1 MIRATRLR
9 RRRSRAPAPAPAPG
23 VTRTVEAYAP
33 RAGRTARVGEWWLPD
48 GAAAA
53 GSPLPT
59 VVLLHGGFWRAGFD
73 RHLEDAV
80 AADLANRGNLVWNLD
95 YRPST
100 QPWPATLADV
110 AAGYDHLTVGAHGA
124 LVDRSRIAVVGHS
137 AGGHLAL
144 WLAARHRLPAG
155 TSAVLAPL
163 PGVPRPTVAVS
174 QAGVAALAAAAE
186 QRLGR
191 GAAVEFV
198 QARPDEAP
206 DRYAVADPVRLVPT
220 GIRTVLVHGIADNVV
235 PVGQSELY
243 LAAAR
248 AAGDDCN
255 VLRVNG
261 GHMQHVDPASAAVDQ
276 LHQALADHD

>member
-1 MIRATRLR
+1 M
-9 RRRSRAPAPAPAPG
+9 
-23 VTRTVEAYAP
+23 
-33 RAGRTARVGEWWLPD
+33 
-48 GAAAA
+48 
-53 GSPLPT
+53 
-59 VVLLHGGFWRAGFD
+59 
-73 RHLEDAV
+73 
-80 AADLANRGNLVWNLD
+80 
-95 YRPST
+95 
-100 QPWPATLADV
+100 
-110 AAGYDHLTVGAHGA
+110 
-124 LVDRSRIAVVGHS
+124 
-137 AGGHLAL
+137 
-144 WLAARHRLPAG
+144 
-155 TSAVLAPL
+155 
-163 PGVPRPTVAVS
+163 AVS

-261 GHMQHVDPASAAVDQ
+261 GHMQHVDPASVAVAR
-276 LHQALADHD
+276 LHQALADHN